1 MVLLFKVVNTRCQ
14 TIFKLKE
21 FFKHQIVVLFLG
33 IYGSCVVF
41 NLLLPVTFYFLG
53 TTWCRCFHKL
63 NLYGVSPHFF
73 LLFFLS
79 DLVLFSFET
88 IWNIENFFKP
98 ECLFVIDIVVA
109 LIRIRSLLYNL
120 LHELHQH
127 SRGHFVN

>member
-1 MVLLFKVVNTRCQ
+1 MVLLFKVVNSRCQ

-21 FFKHQIVVLFLG
+21 LFKHQIVVLFLG

-41 NLLLPVTFYFLG
+41 NLLLRVTFYFLG
-53 TTWCRCFHKL
+53 TTGCRCFHKL
-63 NLYGVSPHFF
+63 NFYGVSPHFF

-88 IWNIENFFKP
+88 IWNIENLFKP

-120 LHELHQH
+120 LHEFHQH
-127 SRGHFVN
+127 TRGHSVN